1 MSLRLYV
8 LTLGATVTDQ
18 KSRELQTRLGG
29 IVESFFSTLSPK
41 EKELFAATT
50 VVENLL
56 ADVQTAESQHKAK
69 STSRK
74 ASVALKPFIAGIEQ
88 YCAAFDVIANASSTI
103 LSPLWGSFRIV
114 LHVSG
119 FHVWIVVCGC

>member
-1 MSLRLYV
+1 M
-8 LTLGATVTDQ
+8 GATVADE

-88 YCAAFDVIANASSTI
+88 YSAAFDVIANASSTI

-114 LHVSG
+114 LHVSVIY
-119 FHVWIVVCGC
+119 VWIVACGC

>member
-1 MSLRLYV
+1 MRS
-8 LTLGATVTDQ
+8 ATNNPP
-18 KSRELQTRLGG
+18 RELKTRLGG
-29 IVESFFSTLSPK
+29 IVESFFTTLSPK
-41 EKELFAATT
+41 EKELFVATT

-69 STSRK
+69 SASRK

-88 YCAAFDVIANASSTI
+88 YCSAFDVIANASSTI

-119 FHVWIVVCGC
+119 IRSLPYLPTCLPTYR